1 MRKSYFFLWVFLLF
15 YGISGVGYGQTTV
28 FSDDF
33 STSTSTTYSTSGQ
46 IGSSAFSVARSG
58 ADFGA
63 RRNTSPAQLELTN
76 DASGTAN
83 VNGWAFAYATMS
95 SFSSP
100 FNATLSSNPG
110 LVTWTFNMRQIRT
123 DPAGLASG
131 SYGVAF
137 ILAGTSNSNVSSN
150 GTGYAIALGQSGTT
164 DPVRLIKFT
173 AGVATSSNLISSNTS
188 GLTDFGNEYL
198 SVKVTYNPLNH
209 QWELFLRND
218 GASTF
223 ADPTTGTLV
232 SQGTSTDS
240 SYTKSALSYMGG
252 YWSGSTAAT
261 QTAFFDNVVLK
272 VQEPAP
278 SITLSDNG
286 TQIAAGNILQGATD
300 HVLSTFKVTVV
311 TANATL
317 NSITFTPFN
326 TYVAG
331 DVTNYKLYTNSTN
344 TFPGGTALK
353 TIDATTSVGGGEDLT
368 FSSLSQVCAV
378 GDRFFW
384 ITADIPIN
392 ATPGNTIFIPG
403 LSAENISFASG
414 NPASGSISESGVQ
427 TITEL
432 TEPSITVSVN
442 SLTGFTYVEGS
453 GPSSSQTY
461 SLSGTNL
468 TPASGDLTVTGST
481 NYEVSTDSS
490 SFGASKTVPYTGGTL
505 ESTTIYVRLKSG
517 LTAGAYNSETIANS
531 GGGATTVNVT
541 ASGSVSYAEPSTQAS
556 NVTFTSVSGT
566 GFTINWTSGNGSSR
580 LVVMRSGSTVNSDPV
595 DGTSYTANATFGTS
609 GTALGTGFVVYN
621 GSGNSVEVTGLT
633 SGTTYHVAVYEYN
646 GTAGLENYRTSDEAT
661 GSQMTT
667 LNAVYFDG
675 STTYTQNFNTLITTG
690 SSSSLPTGWYF
701 TEIGSNA
708 NSTFSATNGT
718 ATTGDSYSFG
728 SDTDRGFGGIN
739 SNSLQAVFG
748 QAFVNNTG
756 GTITNLPISY
766 IGEQWR
772 LGALSRVDRL
782 DFAYSTDATS
792 LTTGTWTDVNALD
805 FVAPVTGGSVGAL
818 DGNSSANRVAIGA
831 EITGLNL
838 ANGSVLWIRW
848 TDLNADG
855 SDDGLAVDDFQIVVQ
870 PATQASSVNFTS
882 VTTTGFTINW
892 TNGSGSNR
900 VVLLK
905 SGSAVDSDPVDGTTY
920 TANAAFGSGTQIGT
934 GNYVVYNGSGSS
946 VPVTGLTSGVTYYA
960 AVYEYDGLS
969 AVTNYLTTSPATGN
983 QTTLA
988 PAIALSSPS
997 QVEAGDIYKGSDDNV
1012 ISKFQLA
1019 VTTAQATVTSIS
1031 VPLAGTYLA
1040 ADIKTSGLKLW
1051 YNSTDLF
1058 IGATQLGTSQSSGS
1072 VGTGETVSFS
1082 SLSQNISADA
1092 TGYFFVTASIANG
1105 AGDDKT
1111 IYAGAMSADNF
1122 IVALGSKSGTT
1133 TQGGTQTI
1141 IPNPAPVLEITA
1153 SPALTETNL
1162 DGTVVT
1168 ITLTNTEF
1176 DGDLANDN
1184 FSLNNAPNGTSIGSL
1199 EYENA
1204 TTARCTLAYNGTDF
1218 DVNVTD
1224 FSITIAAAQLVG
1236 VDEDLTSNTLT
1247 ITATV
1252 EVVPTVTTNE
1262 AITSKSSTSAVWG
1275 GEATSTGGESIFEKG
1290 IVWSTSS
1297 SPTVALGTKT
1307 IEEAGLGAIT
1317 GNMTGLSPNTT
1328 YYVRA
1333 YATNSVGTGYGTER
1347 SFTTDGLGTPPT
1359 ASAATNIT
1367 STGFTANWGSV
1378 SGASSYR
1385 LDVATDENFT
1395 SNTILSENFVGFTT
1409 NNGTTDR
1416 SGSLNTYLQTT
1427 GWTGTAIYEMIGY
1440 AKLGAGST
1448 RGVITTP
1455 TVDLSGNSGNHILEF
1470 DLGKFGTD
1478 NTSVEVY
1485 HAPDGTTFAQ
1495 VGTDIVAPASI
1506 TTQTVQIAGGTAASK
1521 LRIQA
1526 NLASSNRFYLDNF
1539 IVKTSNILTSHN
1551 NKEVNGTSENV
1562 SGLSSGTTYYYRVR
1576 GFSANSTSGNSG
1588 VITVRTA
1595 DNSQSASVSTGN
1607 NVSAPVN
1614 GATGVEEVLFT
1625 SVATGGNIN
1634 VARFNEPPTGGTSG
1648 ITGNISQYRLIIE
1661 PDNVLVFDEQAG
1673 YKLRFKASD
1682 LPGITTRPEN
1692 LNTTSVRLHKR
1703 STPGSGDFSAAI
1715 TMTYY
1720 RNEDPALD
1728 YLESDLITNGFS
1740 EFIFSSPDQP
1750 LPVELVSFTAKVKS
1764 SAVHLQW
1771 ETVTEVNNYGFEVE
1785 RSNAVE
1791 TMNASST
1798 QGRTWQKIGF
1808 VEGNGNS
1815 NSPKSYSFTDRNAS
1829 AGKYIYRLKQID
1841 TDGAF
1846 DYSDEVAVDL
1856 GTPAQFSLSQNYP
1869 NPFNPSTLVQ
1879 YAVPVQSVVVLEI
1892 YDITGTR
1899 VAQPVNALH
1908 EPGSYS
1914 ALFNLT
1920 DLNLASGTYIYRL
1933 SATDMSGNIMY
1944 SAINKMLLLK

>member
-15 YGISGVGYGQTTV
+15 YGMSGVGYGQTNPAAQSLPYTQN
-28 FSDDF
+28 FG
-33 STSTSTTYSTSGQ
+33 TSTFTTMPAGMAAWNGLSGATITTQ
-46 IGSSAFSVARSG
+46 SGAEGSSPSG
-58 ADFGA
+58 NGTVTAATTAQTGGGVFGY
-63 RRNTSPAQLELTN
+63 S
-76 DASGTAN
+76 
-83 VNGWAFAYATMS
+83 
-95 SFSSP
+95 
-100 FNATLSSNPG
+100 
-110 LVTWTFNMRQIRT
+110 
-123 DPAGLASG
+123 
-131 SYGVAF
+131 
-137 ILAGTSNSNVSSN
+137 VSSN
-150 GTGYAIALGQSGTT
+150 GRVYIQ
-164 DPVRLIKFT
+164 
-173 AGVATSSNLISSNTS
+173 TSSNTTNGVNQVALAINTTGRTNITVAYDVEIISAQPRTVGIVMQYRIGTS
-188 GLTDFGNEYL
+188 GSWTTVTATGNPY
-198 SVKVTYNPLNH
+198 S
-209 QWELFLRND
+209 QA
-218 GASTF
+218 GG
-223 ADPTTGTLV
+223 TTGVKANVSLTLPSAADNQSV
-232 SQGTSTDS
+232 VQIRWATWRGTESGNS
-240 SYTKSALSYMGG
+240 SGVAIDNISI
-252 YWSGSTAAT
+252 SGSLST
-261 QTAFFDNVVLK
+261 
-272 VQEPAP
+272 P
-278 SITLSDNG
+278 SITLADNG

-300 HVLSTFKVTVV
+300 HILSTFKVTVA

-317 NSITFTPFN
+317 NSITFTPFD

-331 DVTNYKLYTNSTN
+331 DVTNYKLYTNTTN

-353 TIDATTSVGGGEDLT
+353 TIDATTSVGGGDDLT
-368 FSSLSQVCAV
+368 FSSISQVCAV

-414 NPASGSISESGVQ
+414 NPASGSISESGAQ
-427 TITEL
+427 TITEQ
-432 TEPSITVSVN
+432 TEPSITVSEN
-442 SLTGFTYVEGS
+442 SLTGFIYVEGS

-468 TPASGDLTVTGST
+468 TPASGNLTVTGST
-481 NYEVSTDSS
+481 NYEVSTDNS

-505 ESTTIYVRLKSG
+505 GLTTIHVRLKAG
-517 LTAGAYNSETIANS
+517 LSAGTYNSETIANS

-566 GFTINWTSGNGSSR
+566 GFTINWTSGNGSKR
-580 LVVMRSGSTVNSDPV
+580 LVVVKSGGAVNSDPT
-595 DGTSYTANATFGTS
+595 DGVTYTANTAFGS
-609 GTALGTGFVVYN
+609 GTQIGTGNYVVYN
-621 GSGNSVEVTGLT
+621 DNGSSVAVTGLT

-646 GTAGLENYRTSDEAT
+646 GGSGSENYRTSDEAT

-675 STTYTQNFNTLITTG
+675 SATYTQNFNTLA
-690 SSSSLPTGWYF
+690 SSGTSSTLPTGWYLSESG
-701 TEIGSNA
+701 TGANTTYAAGTGSD
-708 NSTFSATNGT
+708 NGGNT
-718 ATTGDSYSFG
+718 YSFG
-728 SDTDRGFGGIN
+728 ESANSERALGG
-739 SNSLQAVFG
+739 LQSGSVIPTIG
-748 QAFVNNTG
+748 MAFVNNTG
-756 GTITNLPISY
+756 SIITDLPISY
-766 IGEQWR
+766 TGEQWR
-772 LGALSRVDRL
+772 LGATGRNDRL
-782 DFAYSTDATS
+782 DFQYSTNATS
-792 LTTGTWTDVNALD
+792 LSSGTWTDFNSLD
-805 FVAPVTGGSVGAL
+805 FNAPITTGTLGAL
-818 DGNSSANRVAIGA
+818 PGNNSTNRSVVAA
-831 EITGLNL
+831 TITGLSVTH
-838 ANGSVLWIRW
+838 GSVIWIRW
-848 TDLNADG
+848 NDFAASGAN
-855 SDDGLAVDDFQIVVQ
+855 DGLAVDDFQIVVQ
-870 PATQASSVNFTS
+870 PASQATSVNFTG

-934 GNYVVYNGSGSS
+934 GNYVVYNGSGTS
-946 VPVTGLTSGVTYYA
+946 VAVTGLTSGVTYYA

-983 QTTLA
+983 QATLA
-988 PAIALSSPS
+988 PAIAISSPS
-997 QVEAGDIYKGSDDNV
+997 QVVTGNIFKGSDDNV

-1019 VTTAQATVTSIS
+1019 VTTVQATVTSIS

-1040 ADIKTSGLKLW
+1040 ADIKASGLKLW
-1051 YNSTDLF
+1051 YNSTNSF
-1058 IGATQLGTSQSSGS
+1058 SGATQLGTSQSSAS
-1072 VGTGETVSFS
+1072 EGTGETVSFS

-1092 TGYFFVTASIANG
+1092 TGYFFVTASIANE

-1122 IVALGSKSGTT
+1122 TVSSGNKSGTT
-1133 TQGGTQTI
+1133 TQGGTLTI
-1141 IPNPAPVLEITA
+1141 IPNPAPVIEISA
-1153 SPALTETNL
+1153 DPALTEGNL
-1162 DGTVVT
+1162 HGAVIT
-1168 ITLTNTEF
+1168 ITLTNVEF
-1176 DGDLANDN
+1176 DGDLATDN
-1184 FSLNNAPNGTSIGSL
+1184 FTLNNVPSGTSIGSL
-1199 EYENA
+1199 EYVSTN
-1204 TTARCTLAYNGTDF
+1204 TARCTLAYDGTDF
-1218 DVNVTD
+1218 DANITN
-1224 FSITIAAAQLVG
+1224 FSITIADAQLVG
-1236 VDEDLTSNTLT
+1236 EVGNITSSTLT

-1275 GEATSTGGESIFEKG
+1275 GEATATGGENIAVKG
-1290 IVWSTSS
+1290 IVWSTSA
-1297 SPTVALGTKT
+1297 SPTVELETKT
-1307 IEEAGLGAIT
+1307 TEGSGLGAIT

-1703 STPGSGDFSAAI
+1703 STPGSGEFSAAI

-1771 ETVTEVNNYGFEVE
+1771 ETATEVNNYGFEVE
-1785 RSNAVE
+1785 RSNATE

-1829 AGKYIYRLKQID
+1829 AGKYIYRLKQVD

-1914 ALFNLT
+1914 ALFNLS